1 MPWWFARAKVLPASC
16 RQLQAS
22 SLRSPEFR
30 LCNPE
35 EIANLRWA
43 FDVLFMTAQIPA
55 PLGYRMPAEWE
66 PHAATWLSWPRREG
80 ISFPES
86 FDRVMP
92 ALRAMVKA
100 LVESEQVCINVFNGA
115 HEAEARSVLR
125 GLPMERITFYR
136 ISTNEPWCRDHG
148 PIFLRRDRWSR
159 LGPEPERAVQ
169 REGTPPPL
177 AVVDWD
183 YNAWGN
189 KYPPFDLDEVVP
201 TRVAEILGVPVFY
214 PRMILE
220 GGSIEVNGAGAL
232 LTTESCLL
240 NKNRNPN
247 LSRDEIEGCLR
258 DYLGVSKI
266 LWLGDG
272 IAGDDTDGHIDD
284 LARFVSERTVVTVV
298 EEHRDDENYEPLQKN
313 LARLREMKIGENNL
327 EVLTLPM
334 PKKMVREGLRLP
346 ASYANF
352 YIANTCVLVPIFAD
366 PNDGAALS
374 VLRQCFPSRRVISI
388 ECRELIWG
396 LGTFHCLTQQ
406 QPAV

>member
-1 MPWWFARAKVLPASC
+1 MTSQTPA
-16 RQLQAS
+16 A
-22 SLRSPEFR
+22 
-30 LCNPE
+30 
-35 EIANLRWA
+35 
-43 FDVLFMTAQIPA
+43 
-55 PLGYRMPAEWE
+55 LGYRMPAEWE

-86 FDRVMP
+86 FDRVLP
-92 ALRAMVKA
+92 ALRAMVEA
-100 LVESEQVCINVFNGA
+100 LVESEQVCINIFNSV

-125 GLPMERITFYR
+125 GLPMERITFYH
-136 ISTNEPWCRDHG
+136 IPTNEPWCRDHG
-148 PIFLRRDRWSR
+148 PIFLRRDRD
-159 LGPEPERAVQ
+159 PK
-169 REGTPPPL
+169 L
-177 AVVDWD
+177 AVADWD

-247 LSRDEIEGCLR
+247 LSRDQIERCLR
-258 DYLGVSKI
+258 DYLGVRDI

-284 LARFVSERTVVTVV
+284 LARFVADRTVVTVV
-298 EEHRDDENYEPLQKN
+298 EEDRDDENYVSLHEN
-313 LARLREMKIGENNL
+313 LARLREMKIGKNNL
-327 EVLTLPM
+327 EVVTLPM
-334 PKKMVREGLRLP
+334 PKKIAREGLRLP

-352 YIANTCVLVPIFAD
+352 YIANTCVLVPTFAD
-366 PNDGAALS
+366 SADETALS
-374 VLRQCFPSRRVISI
+374 VLRECFPARRAIGI
-388 ECRELIWG
+388 DCRELIWG
-396 LGTFHCLTQQ
+396 LGAFHCLTQQ